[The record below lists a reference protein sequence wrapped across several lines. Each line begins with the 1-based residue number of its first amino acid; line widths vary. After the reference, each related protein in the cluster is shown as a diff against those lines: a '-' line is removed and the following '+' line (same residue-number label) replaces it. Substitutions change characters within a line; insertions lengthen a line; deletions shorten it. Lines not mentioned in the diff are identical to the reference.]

1 MRPRAPRPGA
11 REGMT
16 AASGTAR
23 TARPSPWDGPDSK
36 LRYPAPPRLPFPAAP
51 IIGLPPGHLKD
62 ASGAAPGGRAPPG
75 P

>member
-1 MRPRAPRPGA
+1 MRPRPPPGT

-23 TARPSPWDGPDSK
+23 TRDTRTWDGPESQLNTPHD
-36 LRYPAPPRLPFPAAP
+36 PRLPFPRRH
-51 IIGLPPGHLKD
+51 IIGLPAGHLKD

>member
-1 MRPRAPRPGA
+1 MRSLAPAGT

-23 TARPSPWDGPDSK
+23 TGDTGHGTDLNNRIPLHG
-36 LRYPAPPRLPFPAAP
+36 PRLPFPAAASS
-51 IIGLPPGHLKD
+51 GERPGHLKD
-62 ASGAAPGGRAPPG
+62 ASGAATAAGLPPG